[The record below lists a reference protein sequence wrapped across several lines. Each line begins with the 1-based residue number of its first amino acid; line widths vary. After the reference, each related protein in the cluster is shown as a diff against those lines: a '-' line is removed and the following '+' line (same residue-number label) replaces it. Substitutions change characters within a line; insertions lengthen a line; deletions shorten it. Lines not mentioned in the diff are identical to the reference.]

1 MNPRCDSFVE
11 KEPPHIEKAK
21 KTVVKKEKKKSK
33 FFKIIS
39 SSALFLSLSP
49 FLQSFS
55 L

>member
-11 KEPPHIEKAK
+11 KEP
-21 KTVVKKEKKKSK
+21 TLQEKKLEKGEKKVKIFSN
-33 FFKIIS
+33 FFLF
-39 SSALFLSLSP
+39 SALFLSLSLSP